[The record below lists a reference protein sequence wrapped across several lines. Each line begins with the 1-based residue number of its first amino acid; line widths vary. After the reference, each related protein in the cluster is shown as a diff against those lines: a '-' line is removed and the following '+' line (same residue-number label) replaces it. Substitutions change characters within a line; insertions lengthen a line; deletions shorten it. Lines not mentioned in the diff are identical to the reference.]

1 MSVNVNV
8 VYQTVLNILN
18 KEQRGYLTPAEFNDI
33 GKQVQLEIFE
43 KYFEDMNQ
51 FLRVPQTDSDYA
63 NRIENLDEKIAIFK
77 TSGELTRQAGS
88 QPIYYSLPTQDI
100 FNSSVDFY
108 RLGTLSW
115 QGTEIQRVGRNE
127 YYNLNKSPLTK
138 PSEDFPV
145 YSYEGEKIF
154 ISPEL
159 PSIVN
164 NNPNSVSTPITS
176 PPVNVDFVREPVDPV
191 WAFIPGIQGQYVYD
205 SSSNSVNFELHPSEQ
220 TELVLK
226 ILLYAGVVI
235 RDPQIVQQAAGAIQK
250 QEIEQKS

>member
-77 TSGELTRQAGS
+77 TSGELTRQTS
-88 QPIYYSLPTQDI
+88 NQTVYYSLPTQDI
-100 FNSSVDFY
+100 FNSSIDFY

-145 YSYEGEKIF
+145 YFYEGEKIF

-164 NNPNSVSTPITS
+164 NDPNSVSTPITS
-176 PPVNVDFVREPVDPV
+176 PPVDVDFVREPVDPV

>member
-77 TSGELTRQAGS
+77 TSGELTRQTS
-88 QPIYYSLPTQDI
+88 NQTVYYSLPTQDI
-100 FNSSVDFY
+100 FNSSIDFY

-145 YSYEGEKIF
+145 YFYEGEKIF

-164 NNPNSVSTPITS
+164 NDPNSVSTPITS
-176 PPVNVDFVREPVDPV
+176 PPVDVDFVREPVDPV

-226 ILLYAGVVI
+226 NTTI
-235 RDPQIVQQAAGAIQK
+235 RRCCNKGSSNSATSSRSYSK
-250 QEIEQKS
+250 TRN

>member
-63 NRIENLDEKIAIFK
+63 NRVENLDEKIAIFK
-77 TSGELTRQAGS
+77 TSGELTRATANQTV
-88 QPIYYSLPTQDI
+88 YYSLPTQDI
-100 FNSSVDFY
+100 FNTAVDFY

-115 QGTEIQRVGRNE
+115 QGTEIQRVGKNE

-138 PSEDFPV
+138 PTEDFPV

-164 NNPNSVSTPITS
+164 SFPQQNTTPITS
-176 PPVNVDFVREPVDPV
+176 PPVNVDFIREPADPV

>member
-63 NRIENLDEKIAIFK
+63 NRVENLDEKIAIFK
-77 TSGELTRQAGS
+77 TSGELTRATTNQTV
-88 QPIYYSLPTQDI
+88 YYSLPTQDI
-100 FNSSVDFY
+100 FNTPVDFY

-115 QGTEIQRVGRNE
+115 QGTEIQRVGKNE

-138 PSEDFPV
+138 PTEDFPV

-164 NNPNSVSTPITS
+164 TPPSSTPITS

-205 SSSNSVNFELHPSEQ
+205 SSANSVNFELHPSEQ